1 MMKLEDFQQKYPDFY
16 GFKLDP
22 FLQCITCYTKK
33 PLWFKMSE
41 IKPAYGSII
50 KAVFVSGFIRYM
62 LVEKGHKLSN
72 LGAYMTVT
80 SPNGI
85 VAWMPA
91 GASLENF
98 VKVRL
103 EAPAGMG
110 LVSATETALHIPVDQ
125 EAIFQY
131 RIDMNSFRDTAIADA
146 VPITNLF

>member
-1 MMKLEDFQQKYPDFY
+1 MMYLKDFKQKYPDFY

-22 FLQCITCYTKK
+22 FLQCITCFTKK
-33 PLWFKMSE
+33 PLWFRMSE

-50 KAVFVSGFIRYM
+50 KTVFVSGFIRYM

-72 LGAYMTVT
+72 LGAYMSSG
-80 SPNGI
+80 SPTGI

-103 EAPAGMG
+103 EAPMD
-110 LVSATETALHIPVDQ
+110 LVAATETALHIPVDQ

-131 RIDMNSFRDTAIADA
+131 RIGDFFVVWDT
-146 VPITNLF
+146 VPIHGNRVSVFV

>member
-1 MMKLEDFQQKYPDFY
+1 MMYLEDFKKKYPDFY

-22 FLQCITCYTKK
+22 FLQCITCFTKK
-33 PLWFKMSE
+33 PLWFRMSE

-50 KAVFVSGFIRYM
+50 KAVFVSGFVRYM

-72 LGAYMTVT
+72 LGAYMSNGST
-80 SPNGI
+80 SGI

-103 EAPAGMG
+103 EAPMG
-110 LVSATETALHIPVDQ
+110 LVSATEVALHILVDQ

-131 RIDMNSFRDTAIADA
+131 RIDMNSFQDTRIDNA
-146 VPITNLF
+146 VPVI